1 MKPVYTRRNLILL
14 CPILSLAV
22 GLSPQSLRAE
32 GTRQVMPNATNGT
45 GLIVSTTTTF
55 PLGNVG
61 AYLNCPV
68 DDRIY
73 IHIANYTTETL
84 YYGFNWETLSPATP
98 ISTYSDVY
106 INLYDPTGA
115 LVPGYPM
122 NLASTAGSAG
132 FISTYG
138 QALTGPQ
145 IGGSPAGGYI
155 PVIYTPTMNGDYY
168 VTFYRSSKTAGK
180 RISTGGESM
189 LSKYFDLTVA
199 QGGTRLTGRVHCIEW
214 AFSVYNPAKSDIQ
227 DPFGADQRASSL
239 AILRTR

>member
-1 MKPVYTRRNLILL
+1 MKPVYAILILL
-14 CPILSLAV
+14 SLI
-22 GLSPQSLRAE
+22 SMMTPCCIQAE

-73 IHIANYTTETL
+73 IHISNYTTEAL
-84 YYGFNWETLSPATP
+84 YYGVNWETLSPPTP

-115 LVPGYPM
+115 LVPGYPI

-132 FISTYG
+132 FISTYA
-138 QALTGPQ
+138 QAMAGPQ
-145 IGGSPAGGYI
+145 IGGSPAG
-155 PVIYTPTMNGDYY
+155 
-168 VTFYRSSKTAGK
+168 
-180 RISTGGESM
+180 
-189 LSKYFDLTVA
+189 
-199 QGGTRLTGRVHCIEW
+199 
-214 AFSVYNPAKSDIQ
+214 
-227 DPFGADQRASSL
+227 
-239 AILRTR
+239 